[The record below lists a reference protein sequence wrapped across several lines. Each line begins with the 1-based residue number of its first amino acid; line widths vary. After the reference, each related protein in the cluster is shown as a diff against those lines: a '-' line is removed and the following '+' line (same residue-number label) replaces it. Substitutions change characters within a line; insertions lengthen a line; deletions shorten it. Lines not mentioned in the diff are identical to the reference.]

1 MHNPEL
7 AGIIKLAEKSI
18 EDFKNYENTESKS
31 AIFGLASK
39 LLFVGSTL
47 SELAEFEL
55 QPNSPELKKLIA
67 EIKYELR
74 GLNEMP
80 LGTLIIEPNET
91 AQV

>member
-7 AGIIKLAEKSI
+7 TGLIKLAQKSI
-18 EDFKNYENTESKS
+18 EDFKTFEDTESKS

-47 SELAEFEL
+47 SDLADFPL

-67 EIKYELR
+67 EIKYELN

-80 LGTLIIEPNET
+80 LGTLIIEPNEIEK
-91 AQV
+91 V